1 MEQTDFQK
9 LLDEYNKL
17 YITYLKKYESKETQE
32 KEKERKN
39 PFFSRE
45 SKTFSNIPF
54 ENAIQENCLLVAM
67 DIINRSDN
75 IDEKTTYLSI
85 ACKHNKL
92 ELVEKLIQE
101 GANLEVKYGKSP
113 IVYSFENKNLD
124 IIKLLHTNGAKIPV
138 ILLLQS
144 VKNFNKEK
152 REFEESRDPNSY
164 MNRMNRM
171 NITDPMDMIRYFVE
185 EAGMDVNT
193 EGYLGSDNKLTPLKI
208 AMEHRNLELFTYL
221 VDNDADINKIGYD
234 GYTPLIYA
242 IILDDKEKTEQA
254 EYNAEAYDD
263 EAQILRQETIGN
275 IFAKYL
281 IEKGADVS
289 IPSTRGCVVEKIKVR
304 KMRSPYRN
312 KNYID
317 SDDDEYEVIRSEEWT
332 PLYYAITLGD
342 RNSWN
347 GWNPEISI
355 AIINKLSIEKINH
368 IDKNGRTYLHWAIKK
383 NRKALYEILVDKGI
397 DIYIKDNDGKIPF
410 DLITKYTSINKD
422 QKEKLKEKHKKQKIE
437 QLESIIEQDRKNDLS
452 QQSLLSKLPDDGFIQ
467 ANFEQYFGGKR
478 KTRRLKTKKRK
489 TRKH

>member
-17 YITYLKKYESKETQE
+17 YITHLKKSEFKETQE

-39 PFFSRE
+39 SFFVNE
-45 SKTFSNIPF
+45 SKTFINIPF

-75 IDEKTTYLSI
+75 IDEKTTYLCI

-101 GANLEVKYGKSP
+101 GANLEVEYGKSP

-124 IIKLLHTNGAKIPV
+124 IIKLLHTNGAKIPK
-138 ILLLQS
+138 ILLLKA
-144 VKNFNKEK
+144 VKNFKKDK

-164 MNRMNRM
+164 MNRMNPMNRM
-171 NITDPMDMIRYFVE
+171 NIIDPMDMIRYFVE
-185 EAGMDVNT
+185 EVGISVNIA
-193 EGYLGSDNKLTPLKI
+193 GYLEPDNKLLPREIAKEESNRKLTPLKI

-221 VDNDADINKIGYD
+221 VDKGADINKIGYD

-254 EYNAEAYDD
+254 EYNAELYDDD

-304 KMRSPYRN
+304 KFRSPYGNRN
-312 KNYID
+312 SID
-317 SDDDEYEVIRSEEWT
+317 SDDDDYEVIYSEEWT

-342 RNSWN
+342 WNSLN
-347 GWNPEISI
+347 PWNPDISI
-355 AIINKLSIEKINH
+355 AIINKPEFIINH
-368 IDKNGRTYLHWAIKK
+368 IDKNGRTYLHWAIEK
-383 NRKALYEILVDKGI
+383 NRKALFEILVDKGI
-397 DIYIKDNDGKIPF
+397 DIYIK
-410 DLITKYTSINKD
+410 
-422 QKEKLKEKHKKQKIE
+422 EKKK
-437 QLESIIEQDRKNDLS
+437 
-452 QQSLLSKLPDDGFIQ
+452 
-467 ANFEQYFGGKR
+467 
-478 KTRRLKTKKRK
+478 
-489 TRKH
+489 